1 MAIIKAINIYE
12 DLFRP
17 ISLRNGNYFYQMQ
30 GIYEEQAYN
39 DFLALAASKACDSEE
54 QIVLTALPLPVP
66 TDRLLIDSILEQLP
80 TMTIGQYQNDDLSLA
95 ALPETNTALLKAL
108 DIVIPYAISRE
119 HFSNDH
125 IRDNFIVKLLIWV
138 NQCAQGW
145 TISRLKAPKF
155 ICYGSLKKHEVYF
168 LMALAIAGVDVV
180 QLSPQAD
187 HVLEAVDGEQL
198 AQIVSSDREGVLL
211 PLAERIEKGVA
222 IERVTTSAKR
232 ATQELEE
239 ILYQGTGIFRPWQFA
254 EGTTNPILL
263 EAAYEDLSAYWNEPA
278 RLRTGFKTTSQTVS
292 VPVFFVKLNGV
303 HHDHHTYFQLVQTLR
318 QSKYHYFTQT
328 THIARLPEDQQ
339 AIFSLAFC
347 LKADKTIDREALK
360 SHKLYKPMLPYRD
373 SMQKF
378 ILDKLDEL
386 FTAYDDNYF
395 LFPLTDKERVLLMAA
410 VFTADQKLLQLIE
423 VYDFPSDI
431 PKLIFYLNSREI
443 FEAVDALLV
452 GLLHLMGLDIIIL
465 SPNGGNNIELSIA
478 KQFINTVQLEEF
490 VQDLPLDETAAVDR
504 GNGKKSLLQRLFSLK

>member
-1 MAIIKAINIYE
+1 MA
-12 DLFRP
+12 R
-17 ISLRNGNYFYQMQ
+17 
-30 GIYEEQAYN
+30 
-39 DFLALAASKACDSEE
+39 LA
-54 QIVLTALPLPVP
+54 
-66 TDRLLIDSILEQLP
+66 
-80 TMTIGQYQNDDLSLA
+80 
-95 ALPETNTALLKAL
+95 
-108 DIVIPYAISRE
+108 
-119 HFSNDH
+119 
-125 IRDNFIVKLLIWV
+125 
-138 NQCAQGW
+138 
-145 TISRLKAPKF
+145 
-155 ICYGSLKKHEVYF
+155 
-168 LMALAIAGVDVV
+168 DVV
-180 QLSPQAD
+180 TRS
-187 HVLEAVDGEQL
+187 
-198 AQIVSSDREGVLL
+198 I
-211 PLAERIEKGVA
+211 
-222 IERVTTSAKR
+222 

-303 HHDHHTYFQLVQTLR
+303 HHDHQTYFQLIQTLR

-431 PKLIFYLNSREI
+431 PKLIFYLNSRET
-443 FEAVDALLV
+443 FDVVDALLV

-490 VQDLPLDETAAVDR
+490 VQDLPLDETAAVDK